1 MKSINNILLVLL
13 MFLSL
18 CVYGQTKTIV
28 YPEEIV
34 KVEIGYTSAFSEKY
48 SATFEMKKD
57 ATIGG
62 LDKNELNKKFFKS
75 SSSYDVLEYIL
86 DTGEYTLFQIVP
98 LNSGSGLGNSEGTNK
113 FIYFFKKLNNNKT
126 LNINSE

>member
-1 MKSINNILLVLL
+1 MKLSNNILLVLL
-13 MFLSL
+13 LLLSL
-18 CVYGQTKTIV
+18 CVYGQTKTIA
-28 YPEEIV
+28 YTEEII

-48 SATFEMKKD
+48 SATFEMKKS

-62 LDKNELNKKFFKS
+62 LDKSELNKKFFKS

-98 LNSGSGLGNSEGTNK
+98 LNSGSGMGNSEGTNK
-113 FIYFFKKLNNNKT
+113 FIYFFKKLNNNKI